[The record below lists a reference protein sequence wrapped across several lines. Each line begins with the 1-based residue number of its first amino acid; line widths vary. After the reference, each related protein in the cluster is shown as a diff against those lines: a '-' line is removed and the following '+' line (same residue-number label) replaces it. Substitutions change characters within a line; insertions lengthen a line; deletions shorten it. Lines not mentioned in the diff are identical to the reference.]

1 MRSELIGGPATVVLA
16 ALLLAA
22 CGGGS
27 PVAPITAPTP
37 TPRVRPNLVVIV
49 ADDPDVTTAA
59 EMPRFPDLLA
69 NRGLT
74 FTRAYAS
81 QPVCAPSRASILTGQ
96 YTHNHGVAGNHCPEG
111 GFPVFR
117 RLEQAT
123 VAMWLKNAG
132 YRTSLVGKYINDYPE
147 GAGDDYVPPGWDDWF
162 GHMSAL
168 EDGRYFNYWVND
180 NGNVQRF
187 GANQE
192 DYSVDV
198 ETARAVRFIRDAAGR
213 SGPFFLYLGPEAPHT
228 PAHYAERFGAE
239 FRYSLAPRPPSF
251 NEGDVSD
258 KPLWVRTARL
268 LTDEAI
274 DQTDKFQRFRLRSL
288 RAVEEMAD
296 GVLQALAETGALERT
311 YVFFTS
317 DNGLLMGQHRVV
329 GIKGNP
335 YEETIRVPLM
345 VRGPGVPIGTVEAF
359 VLNVDLAPTLLELA
373 GTSVPDT
380 VDGRSLVPLLSGAS
394 PSAWRNDVLI
404 ENYATGPSYALR
416 TPDWLYNHQD
426 TEELELYDMHEDPFQ
441 IQSLHRKV
449 DPSFLEPFEQRIKTL
464 VACRG
469 TSCG

>member
-1 MRSELIGGPATVVLA
+1 
-16 ALLLAA
+16 
-22 CGGGS
+22 
-27 PVAPITAPTP
+27 
-37 TPRVRPNLVVIV
+37 VRPNLVVIV
-49 ADDPDVTTAA
+49 ADDLDAPTTA
-59 EMPRFPDLLA
+59 EMPRLPDLLA
-69 NRGLT
+69 NRGLS

-96 YTHNHGVAGNHCPEG
+96 YPHNHTVRSNHAPGG
-111 GFPVFR
+111 GFPAFR
-117 RLEQAT
+117 RHEQAT
-123 VAMWLKNAG
+123 IAIWLRNAG
-132 YRTSLVGKYINDYPE
+132 YSTSLVGKYINDYPE
-147 GAGDDYVPPGWDDWF
+147 GAGDAYVPPGWDDWF

-213 SGPFFLYLGPEAPHT
+213 SGPFFLYLGPEAPHE

-251 NEGDVSD
+251 NEGDVGD
-258 KPLWVRTARL
+258 KPSWVRAAKL

-274 DQTDKFQRFRLRSL
+274 DRTDKFQRFRLRSL
-288 RAVEEMAD
+288 RAVEEMVD

-373 GTSVPDT
+373 GTTVPDT
-380 VDGRSLVPLLSGAS
+380 VDGRSLVPLLTGAS
-394 PSAWRNDVLI
+394 PPSWRNDVLI
-404 ENYATGPSYALR
+404 ENYGAGPSYALR

-426 TEELELYDMHEDPFQ
+426 TEEFELYDMHKDPFQ

-449 DPSFLEPFEQRIKTL
+449 DPSFLDPFEQRIKTL

-469 TSCG
+469 TSCGR